1 MICHLLYQ
9 YIEQNWLYCEVG
21 YAPLI
26 LWEVCMLTWQQY
38 PWEHLTSYPT
48 HYNPHRL
55 VLILRSHLTGEYV
68 HWFSI
73 PCLHTYRNKGI
84 ELMKTETA
92 VYRYSQSSQH
102 TIQYTQLTQV
112 LKLSHATEKQS
123 VTKGQLV
130 YLWREPSNCNALI
143 DYTLFPLLCKKTV
156 SL

>member
-48 HYNPHRL
+48 HYNSHRL

-68 HWFSI
+68 HWFSF
-73 PCLHTYRNKGI
+73 PFLHTYKNKDVDRADENWNCCI
-84 ELMKTETA
+84 
-92 VYRYSQSSQH
+92 
-102 TIQYTQLTQV
+102 QV
-112 LKLSHATEKQS
+112 LPILTTYNIHKYSTNLTFTWHWKAECNKRATG
-123 VTKGQLV
+123 V
-130 YLWREPSNCNALI
+130 LWRQPSNCNALTG
-143 DYTLFPLLCKKTV
+143 YMLFPLV
-156 SL
+156 

>member
-1 MICHLLYQ
+1 MICYLLYQ

-48 HYNPHRL
+48 HYNSHRL

-68 HWFSI
+68 HWFSF
-73 PCLHTYRNKGI
+73 PFLHIYKNKCRG
-84 ELMKTETA
+84 LMKTETV

-102 TIQYTQLTQV
+102 TIYTSTNLTFTWYW
-112 LKLSHATEKQS
+112 KAECNKRATG
-123 VTKGQLV
+123 V
-130 YLWREPSNCNALI
+130 LWRQPSNCNALI
-143 DYTLFPLLCKKTV
+143 GYTLFCLV
-156 SL
+156 